1 MQENVTYSQENNH
14 SIETDPKS
22 TEMMEMADKDIRTA
36 ILKRFRMPKN
46 IKENMNTMRRNTEVI
61 KKK

>member
-1 MQENVTYSQENNH
+1 
-14 SIETDPKS
+14 
-22 TEMMEMADKDIRTA
+22 MMEMADKDIRTA